1 MSRVARLGAF
11 IFVTLTILAA
21 GVFIIGS
28 KEYLFRSTYQL
39 KAQFDN
45 VAGLAE
51 GADVQV
57 GGVHSGMVRN
67 IVLPHKPGE
76 QVTVIMDLNRS
87 THEIIKKDSVAS
99 IETAGVLG
107 NQFIAISFGSSGQ
120 AEVRDGEIIA
130 SAPPLVLADLFKK
143 TSGILDS
150 SQQAINNATLAT
162 AHLNSVSAKIDSGQG
177 TVGALVNDKQLYANL
192 QQSTATLQATML
204 QAQMATAHLNSV
216 SAKIDSGQGTVG
228 ALLNDKQLYANLQ
241 QSTATLQATMLQAQT
256 GVTDF
261 KENME
266 ALKHNFFLS
275 GYFKKRGY
283 NDSGDLAANRVSGLP
298 KGTPLQVFNYAAKEL
313 FDTSDSAKMK
323 NKKSLNAG
331 GEFLAQ
337 NPFGVAVVVVSTGT
351 NGDTQKELVLS
362 EARAMVIRE
371 YLVENYGFDD
381 SQLKTL
387 GMGKQTGANM
397 DAEWGSIQILIF
409 PVGTEIPT
417 DKPVPVAS
425 SSAADAERP
434 IQVTAVATQK
444 S

>member
-204 QAQMATAHLNSV
+204 QAQ
-216 SAKIDSGQGTVG
+216 
-228 ALLNDKQLYANLQ
+228 
-241 QSTATLQATMLQAQT
+241 T

-417 DKPVPVAS
+417 DKPVPAAS